1 MTDDTTTTEA
11 ETEEVPEPRD
21 EAREELLAK
30 LQEALGDSLLDS
42 HIVVDRDIWIRVTPE
57 AWQNTA
63 RVLRE
68 QFGARYFG
76 FLSAIDWMPS
86 PYGRSHDSAVDN
98 ELLPPK
104 EDELLPDAPAE
115 PDTEATGDAAVTDG
129 DADASEDESSIE
141 APAGTGE
148 AKYETGF
155 AGGETRFQVFARVAS
170 VGEPNNHWG
179 ITVKADVPEDTLTVD
194 SWTSVYAGADWHE
207 REAWEM
213 FGINFEGHPGL
224 RNMYLPSGFK
234 GNPLR
239 KDFPLVS
246 RQIKPWPGIVDIEQM
261 PETEEEDAPS
271 EGSEA

>member
-1 MTDDTTTTEA
+1 MTDDATTTEA

-42 HIVVDRDIWIRVTPE
+42 HILVDRDIWIRVTPE

-76 FLSAIDWMPS
+76 FLSVIDWMPS
-86 PYGRSHDSAVDN
+86 PYGRSHDSAIDN
-98 ELLPPK
+98 ELSPPE
-104 EDELLPDAPAE
+104 EDELLPDTTAAPDSE
-115 PDTEATGDAAVTDG
+115 VPDDAAVADT
-129 DADASEDESSIE
+129 DADTAATATDAAGSE
-141 APAGTGE
+141 P
-148 AKYETGF
+148 KYETGY

-170 VGEPNNHWG
+170 IGEPNNHWG
-179 ITVKADVPEDTLTVD
+179 ITIKADVPEDTLTVD

-213 FGINFEGHPGL
+213 FGLNFEGHPGL